1 MNPSKHSR
9 SLYFTPRTPWG
20 RFPQNR
26 PGQSQNYLRASQD
39 APAVPSPDEKHK
51 LWGTEQQG
59 LGAQMATSKS
69 EWRNG
74 SERTLD
80 RLGVPRELSG
90 QITPQ
95 KAAGTYDKL
104 AMFPPSAPP
113 PPALQ
118 NPQPP
123 QSNEGPLSRTN
134 LEKAQQA
141 TLHQWRFADPVAYPA
156 EQQKGWAFGGKLG
169 YSRERPKNGPLEA
182 SAEFG
187 AYSNKELQEKL
198 EQEDQ
203 ENRKI
208 FTNET
213 GEEPEVNYY
222 GR

>member
-1 MNPSKHSR
+1 MKPPDYSR

-20 RFPQNR
+20 RRPQKR
-26 PGQSQNYLRASQD
+26 PGQGPNYLRASED
-39 APAVPSPDEKHK
+39 KPAVPSPDEKHK

-69 EWRNG
+69 GWRNG

-90 QITPQ
+90 EITPQ

-113 PPALQ
+113 A
-118 NPQPP
+118 PQPSQP
-123 QSNEGPLSRTN
+123 QVPTAAHLMGQGSSLST
-134 LEKAQQA
+134 QQQRIGSDA
-141 TLHQWRFADPVAYPA
+141 VGYPA
-156 EQQKGWAFGGKLG
+156 EPKAGWSLGGKISYG
-169 YSRERPKNGPLEA
+169 RTRPKDGPTEA
-182 SAEFG
+182 SIEAG
-187 AYSNKELQEKL
+187 MTYGTPAVKEQLEK
-198 EQEDQ
+198 EEQ

-208 FTNET
+208 SPNQT
-213 GEEPEVNYY
+213 GEEQEGNYY